1 MRRLRLLLDFLLDDD
16 DDDED
21 DDDEEPPSS
30 WSSRPQGISIGPSR
44 PGMKQGSEKSPLLE
58 ELLFD
63 ELLLLFDFEFELLLF
78 VPGNCRRPR
87 RYDAVATSLESNAR
101 RRIAI
106 PSFMFNVLIRVVLC

>member
-1 MRRLRLLLDFLLDDD
+1 LLDE
-16 DDDED
+16 DED
-21 DDDEEPPSS
+21 DDDLELLLPPPEIMSS
-30 WSSRPQGISIGPSR
+30 TPQSISTGPSR

-106 PSFMFNVLIRVVLC
+106 PSFIFNVLIRVVYVNLLLYIYQ